1 MRNIVAISIP
11 DRLLKQ
17 LTTEAKEENTS
28 RSEIIRKSLKQYFF
42 VRDFTE
48 LRNRA
53 MSELAKRGIN
63 LTEEEIFEKI
73 S

>member
-1 MRNIVAISIP
+1 MRNVVAISIP
-11 DRLLKQ
+11 DKLLKQ

-53 MSELAKRGIN
+53 MSELAKRGIS

>member
-1 MRNIVAISIP
+1 MRNVVAISIP

-53 MSELAKRGIN
+53 MSELAKRGIS